1 MNEAPLAGRP
11 FRFGLSAVRP
21 RPKDEWKALAR
32 RLEDAGFHT
41 LVMPDHF
48 GARMA
53 PASALVLAAEAT
65 TRLRVGTLVYNNDFR
80 HPAVLAQE
88 VATIDLLT
96 AGRFD
101 LGIGAGWLKSEYD
114 AAGIAFEPG
123 GVRVERLAES
133 LGILKQLFR
142 GSPVTSQGQHYRMS
156 ASFSTFSTVQ
166 QPHPPIVIGGGGRK
180 LLTLAAREA
189 DIVSIMPR
197 SRPDGSGLD
206 ETDGGADAFIRK
218 VAVVREAAGERFSQL
233 ELNTL
238 VQAVIIGADQRQAV
252 AALSKEYG
260 MSIEAALES
269 PLVLAGTVEQI
280 AESLVRRR
288 HRFGLSYLTFFER
301 DMESAAMVIDH
312 LSK

>member
-1 MNEAPLAGRP
+1 MDVSPLSGRP

-21 RPKDEWKALAR
+21 RPNDEWKSLAR
-32 RLEDAGFHT
+32 RLEDTGFHT

-53 PASALVLAAEAT
+53 PAPALVLAAEAT
-65 TRLRVGTLVYNNDFR
+65 GRLRVGTLVYNNDFR

-96 AGRFD
+96 AGRFEF
-101 LGIGAGWLKSEYD
+101 GIGAGWLKSEYD
-114 AAGIAFEPG
+114 AAGIPFEPG
-123 GVRVERLAES
+123 GVRVERLTES
-133 LGILKQLFR
+133 IRIMKQLFS
-142 GSPVTSQGQHYRMS
+142 GSPVTPEGRHYRMS
-156 ASFSTFSTVQ
+156 ASFSTFNTVQ
-166 QPHPPIVIGGGGRK
+166 QPHPPIVIGGGGRT

-206 ETDGGADAFIRK
+206 EADGGADAFDSK
-218 VAVVREAAGERFSQL
+218 VAVIREAAGERFSKL

-238 VQAVIIGADQRQAV
+238 VQAVVISGDQRQAV
-252 AALSKEYG
+252 EALSKEYG

-269 PLVLAGTVEQI
+269 PLVLAGSVEQI
-280 AESLVRRR
+280 AETLGRRR
-288 HRFGLSYLTFFER
+288 DRFGLSYFTFFER
-301 DMESAAMVIDH
+301 DMENAAMVINH